1 MKFMI
6 NWRVHK
12 KSRHDALKAFSQM
25 SLTDELGDDKEKVNF
40 IGRWHDVVGF
50 TGVAIVETDD
60 INVINAWLLKWN
72 GIVDASVTPVLDD
85 EETRKLGNSMS

>member
-25 SLTDELGDDKEKVNF
+25 TLNDEFGDHAEKVNF
-40 IGRWHDVVGF
+40 IGRWHDPVGF

-60 INVINAWLLKWN
+60 INAINAWLLKWN
-72 GIVDASVTPVLDD
+72 GIVDASVTPVLND
-85 EETRKLGNSMS
+85 EETRKLGDSMS